1 MHTKAGNETNNLETG
16 REFFIFIVIL
26 ENKKQKTN
34 MNKRDQGI
42 LATAANKLLIE
53 VEKIKGKLKD
63 AQAKARLAKNK
74 SKFAEDKLNNEK
86 EKRKE
91 YEKII
96 IELWIRFGI
105 RCKCEDP
112 ETCEE
117 LTCFYLASEVEDLLK
132 RRNAGPN
139 GEQHLESS
147 DSE

>member
-1 MHTKAGNETNNLETG
+1 
-16 REFFIFIVIL
+16 
-26 ENKKQKTN
+26 

-86 EKRKE
+86 EKRME

-112 ETCEE
+112 EACEE